1 MVDFRGGV
9 RPVGDLREMERR
21 EAVHVHVCPRCDV
34 EWEHES
40 RQCGEERERVC
51 EECGAE
57 EW

>member
-1 MVDFRGGV
+1 MADQRDF
-9 RPVGDLREMERR
+9 ERR
-21 EAVHVHVCPRCDV
+21 EAVHVHVCPRCDA